1 MLYELSI
8 AFSSVI
14 VSFVLYFIFLNFS
27 ESKNRNDEIDDND
40 VIFDE
45 RHDLDGKELLL
56 VSVVRIFVIR
66 MIFLSRFLSSKGFFG
81 CKNVSLNIKLLKS
94 FTKQDPLL
102 YSNGFVFEF

>member
-14 VSFVLYFIFLNFS
+14 VSFVLYFLFLNYF
-27 ESKNRNDEIDDND
+27 ECNNRNDEIDND

-56 VSVVRIFVIR
+56 VSVVRIFVIWL
-66 MIFLSRFLSSKGFFG
+66 IFLARFLSSKGF
-81 CKNVSLNIKLLKS
+81 NS
-94 FTKQDPLL
+94 FSVEKT
-102 YSNGFVFEF
+102 FH

>member
-14 VSFVLYFIFLNFS
+14 VSFVLYFLFLNFF
-27 ESKNRNDEIDDND
+27 ESNNRNDEIDND

-56 VSVVRIFVIR
+56 VSVVRIFVIWL
-66 MIFLSRFLSSKGFFG
+66 IFLARFLSSKGF
-81 CKNVSLNIKLLKS
+81 NS
-94 FTKQDPLL
+94 FSVEKM
-102 YSNGFVFEF
+102 FH

>member
-14 VSFVLYFIFLNFS
+14 VSFVLYFLFLNYF
-27 ESKNRNDEIDDND
+27 ESNNRNDEIDND

-56 VSVVRIFVIR
+56 VSVVRIFVIW
-66 MIFLSRFLSSKGFFG
+66 MIFLARFLSSKGF
-81 CKNVSLNIKLLKS
+81 NS
-94 FTKQDPLL
+94 FSVAKM
-102 YSNGFVFEF
+102 FH